1 MYYKY
6 AKITVRNPKQTKEV
20 RIGSDLKPDIVEP
33 ILEKWQSLLDSIA
46 DIVNVPSGLI
56 MKLNE
61 ESIEVFLKSHS
72 KGNPYHAGEEAPL
85 DYGLYCETVIGTQSK
100 LLVPDA
106 TKSAVWKNNNPDV
119 ELNMISY
126 LGYPLNWPDG
136 EVFGTV
142 CLLDN
147 KENHYNET
155 YNQLLYQ
162 VKQHI
167 ETDLSLLNSK
177 NELEE
182 KNKQMEQLNQVK
194 SRFLALISHD
204 IRGSVST
211 IDELL
216 KLIIADFGSFDT
228 TELINILK
236 TLSQTASSTYLT
248 LADLLSWSKKDALD
262 IQADKTELNLVSLI
276 EKILEYLK
284 YNIQFKELKVTKEFY
299 ADEAIIAADKNMM
312 ETSLRNIISNAIKFT
327 DAKGLISIKIK
338 KNGERSVIEIEDSGK
353 GMTEDVMSKLFTY
366 NQLMSSKSKESSA
379 GIGLIITK
387 EFLDRNGASLSVKS
401 EIGKGSKFTITI

>member
-1 MYYKY
+1 MGNKY
-6 AKITVRNPKQTKEV
+6 SKITVRDPKQTKEV
-20 RIGSDLKPDIVEP
+20 RIGSDLKPDIITP

-228 TELINILK
+228 AELINILK

-262 IQADKTELNLVSLI
+262 IKADKTELNLVSLI

-299 ADEAIIAADKNMM
+299 ADEVIIAADKNMM

-353 GMTEDVMSKLFTY
+353 GMTGDVMSKLFTY

>member
-72 KGNPYHAGEEAPL
+72 KGNPYHIGEEAPL

-167 ETDLSLLNSK
+167 ETDLRLLISK

-182 KNKQMEQLNQVK
+182 KHKQLELLNQVK
-194 SRFLALISHD
+194 SQFLALISHD

-216 KLIIADFGSFDT
+216 KLIIADFESFDKV
-228 TELINILK
+228 ELINILK
-236 TLSQTASSTYLT
+236 TLSQTANSTYLT
-248 LADLLSWSKKDALD
+248 LADLLSWSKKEALD
-262 IQADKTELNLVSLI
+262 LKADKTELNLVGLI

-299 ADEAIIAADKNMM
+299 ADEVIIIADKNMM
-312 ETSLRNIISNAIKFT
+312 ETSLRNIISNAIKYT
-327 DAKGLISIKIK
+327 DSKGLISIKIK
-338 KNGERSVIEIEDSGK
+338 KNGEQTVIEIEDSGK
-353 GMTEDVMSKLFTY
+353 GMAEDVLSKLYTY
-366 NQLMSSKSKESSA
+366 NQLSIDKSKGSSA

-387 EFLDRNGASLSVKS
+387 EFLDKNDASLSVS
-401 EIGKGSKFTITI
+401 SVIGKGSKFIITI